1 MGQRDREGEGDAR
14 QGAPSLVEQLGFEAG
29 ARVAIV
35 HADDIG
41 MCHAANE
48 GAFEALENGP
58 ATCGSVMV
66 PCPWF
71 AEAAAWIRERPQLD
85 VGVHLTLNA
94 EWPHYRWGPVAGRS
108 AVPSL
113 LDEEGF
119 LPRTVAEVH
128 AKARPEEVEVELRA
142 QIDAALAAGID
153 VTHLDSH
160 MGTVLMPPL
169 SEVYVKL
176 AEEYRLPIFLFRPT
190 ASVLEQHGLV
200 AARGLIEQAVTRAE
214 AVGIPLLDG
223 FDADSLS
230 FAPGAGLEH
239 NTKRLEGLG
248 RGVSYL
254 ICHPARGGEELD
266 VIAPEAHCRDFER
279 GFYGGEAGRRA
290 LEALG
295 IETVGMRALRE
306 LMRESDPAG

>member
-1 MGQRDREGEGDAR
+1 MSDSNEVASTLAER
-14 QGAPSLVEQLGFEAG
+14 LGFAAD
-29 ARVAIV
+29 ARVAVV

-71 AEAAAWIRERPQLD
+71 SEAAARIRETPGLD
-85 VGVHLTLNA
+85 IGVHLTLNA
-94 EWPHYRWGPVAGRS
+94 EWPHYRWGPVAGAS

-113 LDEEGF
+113 LDAEGY

-128 AKARPEEVEVELRA
+128 QKARPEEVEVELRA
-142 QIDAALAAGID
+142 QIDRALEAGID

-169 SEVYVKL
+169 SEVYLGL
-176 AEEYRLPIFLFRPT
+176 AESYRLPLFLFRPT
-190 ASVLEQHGLV
+190 RTVLEQHGLV
-200 AARGLIEQAVTRAE
+200 PARALIEQVVERAE
-214 AVGIPLLDG
+214 SIGVPLLDG

-230 FAPGAGLEH
+230 FAPGEGEPH
-239 NTKRLEGLG
+239 NQARLAGLG

-279 GFYGGEAGRRA
+279 TFYGGEAGRRA
-290 LEALG
+290 LEERG
-295 IETVGMRALRE
+295 IQTVGMRALRD
-306 LMRESDPAG
+306 LMRG